1 MKSPFIAA
9 LALFALA
16 ALHADETADRDAV
29 AARAKV
35 MIDSTMKGDMTVV
48 LKYMPAS
55 VVQAMGG
62 EDVLKKAIGGVAEQ
76 FKASGMEIV
85 SVEVQPPAK
94 FHRNAGKTFALV
106 KSKTV
111 IQIPGKTRITEESS
125 MLAIQD
131 APGADWTFLRVNQP
145 LASNREI
152 LKKLL
157 PEIPDDLVVEPPAR
171 PVVEPIT
178 K

>member
-1 MKSPFIAA
+1 MRSLFIAA
-9 LALFALA
+9 LVLFTFATIR
-16 ALHADETADRDAV
+16 ADEAADKDAIV
-29 AARAKV
+29 ARAKV
-35 MIDSTMKGDMTVV
+35 MIDSTLKGDMTAV
-48 LKYMPAS
+48 LKFMPAS
-55 VVQAMGG
+55 VVQALGG
-62 EDVLKKAIGGVAEQ
+62 EDMLKKAIGGVADQ
-76 FKASGMEIV
+76 LKASGMEIV

-111 IQIPGKTRITEESS
+111 LLIPGKTRITEESS

-145 LASNREI
+145 LASNREV

-157 PEIPDDLVVEPPAR
+157 PEVPDDLVIEAPTR